1 MIALLGAF
9 RQEIAG
15 LQRQLII
22 EKSVTSRAWTVYR
35 GKLGGKECVIVQTG
49 MGRLRAEGAT
59 QYLLDHYPVTAI
71 VSRGFAGALTPELAI
86 GDVVV
91 CATMR
96 CAAGFP
102 AEEGDSGACAAD
114 ANLLALALQVSQDVT
129 ARSCVGSGV
138 TVMHLDASPQRMQEL
153 RQTFRAEIVDM
164 ESYWIARMAS
174 VRQIPFIAVRSISD
188 TMQQGVQPFDRIMT
202 SDGRLLWKRAVL
214 CFLSH
219 PQYLVNVFTLFKN
232 TRHARTTLTAF
243 VTDLVLRTGRDS
255 LPPREQLEMISLSS
269 QD

>member
-9 RQEIAG
+9 RQETAA
-15 LQRQLII
+15 LRRQVII
-22 EKSVTSRAWTVYR
+22 EKLVTSRAWTVYQ
-35 GKLGGKECVIVQTG
+35 GKLRDKDCVIVQTG
-49 MGRLRAEGAT
+49 MGKVRAEGAT

-71 VSRGFAGALTPELAI
+71 VSLGFAGALTPKLAI

-91 CATMR
+91 CATMH
-96 CAAGFP
+96 CASGFD
-102 AEEGDSGACAAD
+102 AEERESGACAAD
-114 ANLLALALQVSQDVT
+114 ANLLALASQLSRDMT
-129 ARSCVGSGV
+129 AHSCVGSGV
-138 TVMHLDASPQRMQEL
+138 TVMQLDASPQRMKEL

-188 TMQQGVQPFDRIMT
+188 TMQQGVQPFDQILT

-219 PQYLVNVFTLFKN
+219 PHYLVNVFTLFKN
-232 TRHARTTLTAF
+232 TRHAGRTLTAF
-243 VTDLVLRTGRDS
+243 VTNLVLR
-255 LPPREQLEMISLSS
+255 I
-269 QD
+269 

>member
-15 LQRQLII
+15 LRRQLII
-22 EKSVTSRAWTVYR
+22 EKSVASRAWTVYR
-35 GKLGGKECVIVQTG
+35 GKLMGNDCVIVQTG

-59 QYLLDHYPVTAI
+59 QYLLDHYPVASI
-71 VSRGFAGALTPELAI
+71 VSLGFAGALTPELAI

-96 CAAGFP
+96 CASGFD
-102 AEEGDSGACAAD
+102 AEEGESDACAAD
-114 ANLLALALQVSQDVT
+114 ANLLALASQVSRDMT

-138 TVMHLDASPQRMQEL
+138 TVMELDASPQRMQEL

-164 ESYWIARMAS
+164 ESYWIARIAA

-188 TMQQGVQPFDRIMT
+188 TMQQGVQPFDRILT
-202 SDGRLLWKRAVL
+202 SDGRLLWKRAAL
-214 CFLSH
+214 CFLSRPH
-219 PQYLVNVFTLFKN
+219 HLANVFTLFKN
-232 TRHARTTLTAF
+232 TRRARMTLTAF
-243 VTDLVLRTGRDS
+243 VADLVLRTGRDS
-255 LPPREQLEMISLSS
+255 LPTR
-269 QD
+269 